1 MSTKNMYKDQ
11 TIHHYKHR
19 RKPNRSIGGDVGI
32 YIFLALCSIMMV
44 FPLFFAICNA
54 LKPLDEVLKNPPT
67 VFPRNPT
74 FDNFSDLLITMSQ
87 GWVPLS
93 RYIWN
98 TIFITV
104 VGTLGHVVLASM
116 AAYVLAKYRFPGGQL
131 FFRIAVVALMFSGY
145 VTGIPNYLIMCKLHM
160 VDTYWSLIL
169 PAIGGSLGLFLMKQ
183 FMEGLPTSL
192 IEAAKIDG
200 AGEYR
205 TFFQITLPLLKPSM
219 AAVGFMMAT
228 VYWNDWQNA
237 LLYITS
243 DRKKPLQLLLINIQK
258 SIEFLLNNS
267 NVPAS
272 VKAAMGGTIPQ
283 YSATMATVIVVIGPI
298 MVIYPFFQKYFVK
311 GLTVGS
317 VKG

>member
-11 TIHHYKHR
+11 TIHHYKFR
-19 RKPNRSIGGDVGI
+19 RKPNRSVGGDIGI
-32 YIFLALCSIMMV
+32 YIFLALCSAMMV

-67 VFPRNPT
+67 VLPRNPT

-104 VGTLGHVVLASM
+104 TGTLGHVVLASM

-131 FFRIAVVALMFSGY
+131 FFRVAVVALMFSGY

-183 FMEGLPTSL
+183 FMDGFPMSL
-192 IEAAKIDG
+192 VEAAKIDG
-200 AGEYR
+200 ASELLIFWKLVMPNVKPAWLTISIFSIQNLWNNAQVQYIYTESKKMLRYALDQVALGGIAR
-205 TFFQITLPLLKPSM
+205 TGQ
-219 AAVGFMMAT
+219 
-228 VYWNDWQNA
+228 QNA
-237 LLYITS
+237 VIVFTMS
-243 DRKKPLQLLLINIQK
+243 
-258 SIEFLLNNS
+258 
-267 NVPAS
+267 VPIVFFIFS
-272 VKAAMGGTIPQ
+272 QSQIME
-283 YSATMATVIVVIGPI
+283 TMATS
-298 MVIYPFFQKYFVK
+298 
-311 GLTVGS
+311 GL
-317 VKG
+317 KD

>member
-54 LKPLDEVLKNPPT
+54 LKPLAEVLKNPPT

-183 FMEGLPTSL
+183 FMDGFPMSL
-192 IEAAKIDG
+192 VEAAKIDG
-200 AGEYR
+200 ASELLIFWKLVMPNVKPAWLTISIFSIQNLWNNAQVQYIYTESKKMLRYALDQVALGGIAR
-205 TFFQITLPLLKPSM
+205 TGQ
-219 AAVGFMMAT
+219 
-228 VYWNDWQNA
+228 QNA
-237 LLYITS
+237 VIVFTMS
-243 DRKKPLQLLLINIQK
+243 
-258 SIEFLLNNS
+258 
-267 NVPAS
+267 VPIVFFIFS
-272 VKAAMGGTIPQ
+272 QSQIME
-283 YSATMATVIVVIGPI
+283 TMATS
-298 MVIYPFFQKYFVK
+298 
-311 GLTVGS
+311 GL
-317 VKG
+317 KD

>member
-1 MSTKNMYKDQ
+1 MSSKNMYKDM

-19 RKPNRSIGGDVGI
+19 RKPNRSIGGDIGI
-32 YIFLALCSIMMV
+32 YIFLALCSMMMV

-104 VGTLGHVVLASM
+104 TGTLGHVVLASM

-131 FFRIAVVALMFSGY
+131 FFRLAVVALMFSGY

-183 FMEGLPTSL
+183 FMDGFPMSL

-200 AGEYR
+200 ASE
-205 TFFQITLPLLKPSM
+205 LLIFWKLVMPNVKPAWLTISIFSIQ
-219 AAVGFMMAT
+219 GL
-228 VYWNDWQNA
+228 WNNAQVQYIYTESKKMLRYALDQVALGGIARQGQQNA
-237 LLYITS
+237 VIVFTMS
-243 DRKKPLQLLLINIQK
+243 
-258 SIEFLLNNS
+258 
-267 NVPAS
+267 VPIVFFIFS
-272 VKAAMGGTIPQ
+272 QSQIME
-283 YSATMATVIVVIGPI
+283 TMATS
-298 MVIYPFFQKYFVK
+298 
-311 GLTVGS
+311 GL
-317 VKG
+317 KD

>member
-1 MSTKNMYKDQ
+1 MSSKNMYKDM

-19 RKPNRSIGGDVGI
+19 RKPNRSIGGDIGI
-32 YIFLALCSIMMV
+32 YIFLALCSMMMV

-104 VGTLGHVVLASM
+104 TGTLGHVVLASM

-131 FFRIAVVALMFSGY
+131 FFRLAVVALMFSGY

-183 FMEGLPTSL
+183 FMDGFPMSL

-200 AGEYR
+200 ASE
-205 TFFQITLPLLKPSM
+205 LLIFWKLVMPNVKPAWLTISI
-219 AAVGFMMAT
+219 FSIQNL
-228 VYWNDWQNA
+228 WNNAQVQYIYTESKKMLRYALDQVALGGIARQGQQNA
-237 LLYITS
+237 VIVFTMS
-243 DRKKPLQLLLINIQK
+243 
-258 SIEFLLNNS
+258 
-267 NVPAS
+267 VPIVFFIFS
-272 VKAAMGGTIPQ
+272 QSQIME
-283 YSATMATVIVVIGPI
+283 TMATS
-298 MVIYPFFQKYFVK
+298 
-311 GLTVGS
+311 GL
-317 VKG
+317 KD

>member
-1 MSTKNMYKDQ
+1 MSSKNMYKDQ

-19 RKPNRSIGGDVGI
+19 RKPNRSLGGDIGI
-32 YIFLALCSIMMV
+32 YIFLAICSAMMV

-67 VFPRNPT
+67 VLPRNPT

-98 TIFITV
+98 TVFITV
-104 VGTLGHVVLASM
+104 VGTVGHVVFASM
-116 AAYVLAKYRFPGGQL
+116 AAYVLAKYRFPGGNL
-131 FFRIAVVALMFSGY
+131 FFRLAVVALMFSGY

-183 FMEGLPTSL
+183 FMDGFPMSL

-200 AGEYR
+200 ASEMLIFWKLVMPNVKPAWLTISIFSIQGLWNNAQVQYIYTESKKMLRYALDQVALGGIAR
-205 TFFQITLPLLKPSM
+205 TGQ
-219 AAVGFMMAT
+219 
-228 VYWNDWQNA
+228 QNA
-237 LLYITS
+237 VIVFTMS
-243 DRKKPLQLLLINIQK
+243 
-258 SIEFLLNNS
+258 
-267 NVPAS
+267 VPIVFFIFS
-272 VKAAMGGTIPQ
+272 QSQIME
-283 YSATMATVIVVIGPI
+283 TMATS
-298 MVIYPFFQKYFVK
+298 
-311 GLTVGS
+311 GL
-317 VKG
+317 KD

>member
-93 RYIWN
+93 RCIWN

-183 FMEGLPTSL
+183 FMDGFPMSL
-192 IEAAKIDG
+192 VEAAKIDG
-200 AGEYR
+200 ASELLIFWKLVMPNVKPAWLTISIFSIQNLWNNAQVQYIYTESKKMLRYALDQVALGGIAR
-205 TFFQITLPLLKPSM
+205 TGQ
-219 AAVGFMMAT
+219 
-228 VYWNDWQNA
+228 QNA
-237 LLYITS
+237 VIVFTMS
-243 DRKKPLQLLLINIQK
+243 
-258 SIEFLLNNS
+258 
-267 NVPAS
+267 VPIVFFIFS
-272 VKAAMGGTIPQ
+272 QSQIME
-283 YSATMATVIVVIGPI
+283 TMATS
-298 MVIYPFFQKYFVK
+298 
-311 GLTVGS
+311 GL
-317 VKG
+317 KD

>member
-1 MSTKNMYKDQ
+1 MYKDQ

-19 RKPNRSIGGDVGI
+19 RKPNRSVGGDIGI
-32 YIFLALCSIMMV
+32 YIFLAICSAMMV

-67 VFPRNPT
+67 VLPRNPT

-98 TIFITV
+98 TVFITV
-104 VGTLGHVVLASM
+104 VGTVGHVVFASM
-116 AAYVLAKYRFPGGQL
+116 AAYVLAKYRFPGGNL
-131 FFRIAVVALMFSGY
+131 FFRVAVVALMFSGY

-183 FMEGLPTSL
+183 FMDGFPMSL

-200 AGEYR
+200 ASEMLIFWRLVMPNVKPAWLTISIFSIQGLWNNAQVQYIYTESKKMLRYALDQVALGGIAR
-205 TFFQITLPLLKPSM
+205 TGQ
-219 AAVGFMMAT
+219 
-228 VYWNDWQNA
+228 QNA
-237 LLYITS
+237 VIVFTMS
-243 DRKKPLQLLLINIQK
+243 
-258 SIEFLLNNS
+258 
-267 NVPAS
+267 VPIVFFIFS
-272 VKAAMGGTIPQ
+272 QSQIME
-283 YSATMATVIVVIGPI
+283 TMATS
-298 MVIYPFFQKYFVK
+298 
-311 GLTVGS
+311 GL
-317 VKG
+317 KD

>member
-1 MSTKNMYKDQ
+1 MSSKNIYKDQ

-19 RKPNRSIGGDVGI
+19 RKPNRSVGGDVGI
-32 YIFLALCSIMMV
+32 YIFLALCSAMMV

-67 VFPRNPT
+67 VLPRNPT
-74 FDNFSDLLITMSQ
+74 LDNFTDLLITMSQ

-104 VGTLGHVVLASM
+104 TGTLGHVVFASM

-131 FFRIAVVALMFSGY
+131 FFRLAVVALMFSGY

-183 FMEGLPTSL
+183 FMDGFPMSL

-200 AGEYR
+200 AHEMLIFWKLVMPNVKPAWLTISIFSIQNLWNNAQVQYIYTESKKMLRYALDQVALGGIAR
-205 TFFQITLPLLKPSM
+205 TGQ
-219 AAVGFMMAT
+219 
-228 VYWNDWQNA
+228 QNA
-237 LLYITS
+237 VIVFTMS
-243 DRKKPLQLLLINIQK
+243 
-258 SIEFLLNNS
+258 
-267 NVPAS
+267 VPIVFFIFS
-272 VKAAMGGTIPQ
+272 QSQIME
-283 YSATMATVIVVIGPI
+283 TMATS
-298 MVIYPFFQKYFVK
+298 
-311 GLTVGS
+311 GL
-317 VKG
+317 KD

>member
-1 MSTKNMYKDQ
+1 
-11 TIHHYKHR
+11 
-19 RKPNRSIGGDVGI
+19 
-32 YIFLALCSIMMV
+32 MMV

-104 VGTLGHVVLASM
+104 TGTLGHVVLASM

-131 FFRIAVVALMFSGY
+131 FFRLAVVALMFSGY

-183 FMEGLPTSL
+183 FMDGFPMSL

-200 AGEYR
+200 ASELLIFWKLVMPNVKPAWLTISIFSIQNLWNNAQVQYIYTESKKMLRYALDQVALGGIAR
-205 TFFQITLPLLKPSM
+205 TGQ
-219 AAVGFMMAT
+219 
-228 VYWNDWQNA
+228 QNA
-237 LLYITS
+237 VIVFTMS
-243 DRKKPLQLLLINIQK
+243 
-258 SIEFLLNNS
+258 
-267 NVPAS
+267 VPIVFFIFS
-272 VKAAMGGTIPQ
+272 QSQIME
-283 YSATMATVIVVIGPI
+283 TMATS
-298 MVIYPFFQKYFVK
+298 
-311 GLTVGS
+311 GL
-317 VKG
+317 KD

>member
-19 RKPNRSIGGDVGI
+19 RKPNRSVGGDVGI
-32 YIFLALCSIMMV
+32 YIFLAICSAMMV

-67 VFPRNPT
+67 VLPRNPT

-104 VGTLGHVVLASM
+104 VGTFGHVILASM

-131 FFRIAVVALMFSGY
+131 FFRLAVVALMFSGY

-183 FMEGLPTSL
+183 FMDGFPMSL

-200 AGEYR
+200 ANEMLIFWKLVMPNVKPAWLTISIFSIQGLWNNAQVQYIYTESKKMIRYALDQVALGGIAR
-205 TFFQITLPLLKPSM
+205 TGQ
-219 AAVGFMMAT
+219 
-228 VYWNDWQNA
+228 QNA
-237 LLYITS
+237 IIVFTMS
-243 DRKKPLQLLLINIQK
+243 
-258 SIEFLLNNS
+258 
-267 NVPAS
+267 VPIVFFIFS
-272 VKAAMGGTIPQ
+272 QSQIME
-283 YSATMATVIVVIGPI
+283 TMATS
-298 MVIYPFFQKYFVK
+298 
-311 GLTVGS
+311 GL
-317 VKG
+317 KD

>member
-145 VTGIPNYLIMCKLHM
+145 VTGIPNYMIMCKLHM
-160 VDTYWSLIL
+160 VDTYWALIL

-183 FMEGLPTSL
+183 FMEGFPMSL

-200 AGEYR
+200 ASEM
-205 TFFQITLPLLKPSM
+205 TIFWKLVMPNVKPAWLTISIFSIN
-219 AAVGFMMAT
+219 GLWNNPQTTYIYTESKKMMAYALSQIQAGGIARTGQSTAVIVFTMT
-228 VYWNDWQNA
+228 VP
-237 LLYITS
+237 IVF
-243 DRKKPLQLLLINIQK
+243 
-258 SIEFLLNNS
+258 FLFSQSQILE
-267 NVPAS
+267 
-272 VKAAMGGTIPQ
+272 
-283 YSATMATVIVVIGPI
+283 TMATS
-298 MVIYPFFQKYFVK
+298 
-311 GLTVGS
+311 GL
-317 VKG
+317 KD